1 MNMKT
6 QHKSF
11 VAAGAAIAVAM
22 MSLSVP
28 ATAQTVR
35 LGDAGTM
42 SIEKLIEAVAMEHA
56 KKRGVNY
63 VRKSLKSDDISKQA
77 FLSNEVDI
85 VFGSNAY
92 QLVQKLKIPA
102 RHFFQLRLL
111 AYMPVVNKAAYS
123 SWKDLDGKDF
133 VVHARGSGTEV
144 LAHQMETAHKI
155 KFSRV
160 SFVPGSQVRANALL
174 RGTIK
179 ATYLNIPAVQYLT
192 GKAPGKFKILPAG
205 SQSASDS
212 ALFARTEFLEKNAD
226 KVQIIVEELIKVI
239 RKTNAD
245 PSYIAAERKRLGL
258 MKRLTKDRE
267 AGIIPFYKVAAESQ
281 IYPSN
286 GGGVP
291 QVKGD
296 FMFYTASGDL
306 KGDPKSFKVEDY
318 WDLRP
323 LNAALK
329 KLGRK

>member
-1 MNMKT
+1 MKT
-6 QHKSF
+6 LIMSILS
-11 VAAGAAIAVAM
+11 VAAAVPLL
-22 MSLSVP
+22 LSFAYP
-28 ATAQTVR
+28 TTSAPIR

-42 SIEKLIEAVAMEHA
+42 SIEKLVEAVAMEHA
-56 KKRGVNY
+56 KKRGVDY
-63 VRKSLKSDDISKQA
+63 VRKSLKSDDIAKQA
-77 FLSNEVDI
+77 FLSKDVDI
-85 VFGSNAY
+85 IFGSNAY

-102 RHFFQLRLL
+102 KHFFQLRLL
-111 AYMPVVNKAAYS
+111 AYMPVVNKSAYS
-123 SWKDLDGKDF
+123 SWKDLNGKNF

-144 LAHQMETAHKI
+144 LAHQMETSHKI
-155 KFSRV
+155 KFNKV

-212 ALFARTEFLEKNAD
+212 ALFARTDFLEANAD
-226 KVQIIVEELIKVI
+226 KVQIIVEELLKVI
-239 RKTNAD
+239 RRTNAD
-245 PSYIAAERKRLGL
+245 PSYIASERKRLGL

-267 AGIIPFYKVAAESQ
+267 AGITPFYKVAAESQ

-286 GGGVP
+286 GGGMA

-306 KGDPKSFKVEDY
+306 KGDPASFKVKDY

-329 KLGRK
+329 TLGRK

>member
-1 MNMKT
+1 MKT
-6 QHKSF
+6 RTNFTSKT
-11 VAAGAAIAVAM
+11 VACVALALAFA
-22 MSLSVP
+22 SP
-28 ATAQTVR
+28 TATAQVR

-42 SIEKLIEAVAMEHA
+42 SIEKLVEAIAMEHA
-56 KKRGVNY
+56 KKRGVDS
-63 VRKSLKSDDISKQA
+63 VRKSLKSDDIAKQA
-77 FLSNEVDI
+77 FLSKDVDI

-102 RHFFQLRLL
+102 KHFFQLRLL
-111 AYMPVVNKAAYS
+111 AYMPVVNKSAYS
-123 SWKDLDGKDF
+123 SWKDLNGKDF

-144 LAHQMETAHKI
+144 LAHQMEASHKI
-155 KFSRV
+155 KFNKV

-192 GKAPGKFKILPAG
+192 GKAPGKFMILPAG

-212 ALFARTEFLEKNAD
+212 ALFARTDFLKKNAA

-245 PSYIAAERKRLGL
+245 PSYIATERKRLGL

-267 AGIIPFYKVAAESQ
+267 AGITPFYKVAAESQ

-286 GGGVP
+286 GGGVA
-291 QVKGD
+291 QAKGD

-306 KGDPKSFKVEDY
+306 KGDPKSFKVGDY
-318 WDLRP
+318 WDFRP

>member
-1 MNMKT
+1 MKT
-6 QHKSF
+6 PTKIVSSVVVSTALMLSF
-11 VAAGAAIAVAM
+11 AYPAASAPI
-22 MSLSVP
+22 
-28 ATAQTVR
+28 R

-42 SIEKLIEAVAMEHA
+42 SIEKLVEAIAMEHA
-56 KKRGVNY
+56 KKRGVDY
-63 VRKSLKSDDISKQA
+63 VRKSLKSDDIAKQA
-77 FLSNEVDI
+77 FLSKDVDI
-85 VFGSNAY
+85 IFGSNAY

-111 AYMPVVNKAAYS
+111 AYMPVVNKSAYS
-123 SWKDLDGKDF
+123 SWKDLNGKDF

-144 LAHQMETAHKI
+144 LAHQMETSHKI
-155 KFSRV
+155 KFNKV

-212 ALFARTEFLEKNAD
+212 ALFARTDFLEANAD
-226 KVQIIVEELIKVI
+226 KVQIIVEELLKVI
-239 RKTNAD
+239 RRTNAD
-245 PSYIAAERKRLGL
+245 PSYIASERKRLGL

-267 AGIIPFYKVAAESQ
+267 AGITPFYKVAAESQ

-286 GGGVP
+286 GGGLA
-291 QVKGD
+291 QAKGD

-306 KGDPKSFKVEDY
+306 KGDPASFKVRDY
-318 WDLRP
+318 WDFRP

-329 KLGRK
+329 TLGRR

>member
-1 MNMKT
+1 M
-6 QHKSF
+6 SF
-11 VAAGAAIAVAM
+11 GIQFKPIVVAGAAVAVALT
-22 MSLSVP
+22 SIS
-28 ATAQTVR
+28 TAAMAQKIR

-42 SIEKLIEAVAMEHA
+42 SIEKLVEAVAMEHA
-56 KKRGVNY
+56 KKRGVDY
-63 VRKSLKSDDISKQA
+63 VRKSLKSDDIAKQA
-77 FLSNEVDI
+77 FLSKDVDI

-102 RHFFQLRLL
+102 KHFFQLRLL
-111 AYMPVVNKAAYS
+111 AYMPVVNKAVYS
-123 SWKDLDGKDF
+123 SWKDLNGKDF

-155 KFSRV
+155 KFKRV
-160 SFVPGSQVRANALL
+160 SFVPGSQIRANALL

-192 GKAPGKFKILPAG
+192 GKAPGKFTILPAG

-212 ALFARTEFLEKNAD
+212 ALFARTDFLEKNAG

-245 PSYIAAERKRLGL
+245 PGYIASERKRLGL
-258 MKRLTKDRE
+258 MKRLTKARE
-267 AGIIPFYKVAAESQ
+267 AGITPFYTVAAQSQ

-286 GGGVP
+286 GGGVT
-291 QVKGD
+291 QAKGD
-296 FMFYTASGDL
+296 FMFYTAAGDL
-306 KGDPKSFKVEDY
+306 KGDPASLKVKDY
-318 WDLRP
+318 WDMRP